1 MVVLAVLPFGS
12 GTVAPATASTTG
24 RTSLNVPRDYPAIH
38 AALDAGR
45 TRATIHPVEEPM
57 TRSTRNQ
64 VLGSQRTMF
73 PSTHPSPAEPKPPG
87 NRHQGPQ
94 GETMHAAK
102 DDLPIGMEIPSIL
115 TRREAQWGDLSVAVA
130 NIAIHD
136 ATEFFASKLP
146 DGRCPCPHW
155 GYVIKGR
162 LRVKYADHEEVLS
175 AGEVYY
181 LAPGHIPVVEE
192 PLEIVEF
199 SPLADYKKTT
209 AALMA

>member
-1 MVVLAVLPFGS
+1 MVALAVLPFGP
-12 GTVAPATASTTG
+12 GTVAASTTG
-24 RTSLNVPRDYPAIH
+24 RTSLNVPRDDPASH
-38 AALDAGR
+38 AALEAGR

-57 TRSTRNQ
+57 TRCTRNQ
-64 VLGSQRTMF
+64 MHRSQLTMI
-73 PSTHPSPAEPKPPG
+73 PVNPVEPKPPG
-87 NRHQGPQ
+87 NRHRDPQ
-94 GETMHAAK
+94 GGTMHAAK
-102 DDLPIGMEIPSIL
+102 DDLPIGVEIPSIF
-115 TRREAQWGDLSVAVA
+115 TSRQAQWGDLSVAVA

-136 ATEFFASKLP
+136 ATEFFAAKLP

-199 SPLADYKKTT
+199 SPLADYAKTT